1 MKKIIITENQ
11 LNVLLKKRT
20 KQLKNRLIKEEM
32 DMSQYDEDF
41 LTPRAYITPE
51 NMGKAA
57 TELYYKLKRDK
68 EGGKPSSDHETLMK
82 DDDFESLTP
91 EERFQYMVKITKNP
105 GTEGESSSDYETA
118 MKEKLGLNEPSSEE
132 EMNIMKHGDRE
143 LEEYD
148 DTISLDDFENMGS
161 ELSEYDSYLNEGQIK
176 MKNVYKK
183 YMKNPIIKGL
193 SK

>member
-1 MKKIIITENQ
+1 MKKIIITESQ

-20 KQLKNRLIKEEM
+20 KHLKNRLMNEEM

-41 LTPRAYITPE
+41 LTPRAYMTPE
-51 NMGKAA
+51 NMDAA
-57 TELYYKLKRDK
+57 TELYNKLKMDK
-68 EGGKPSSDHETLMK
+68 EGGEP
-82 DDDFESLTP
+82 
-91 EERFQYMVKITKNP
+91 
-105 GTEGESSSDYETA
+105 SSDYETA

-132 EMNIMKHGDRE
+132 EMNIMKHGDTE

-161 ELSEYDSYLNEGQIK
+161 EISEYDSYLNEGQIK
-176 MKNVYKK
+176 MKNVFNK